1 LEGTIA
7 GTLAG
12 FFGALLFVPLTS
24 AFLGS
29 LIAMIAEVVKID
41 FNDTTLDD
49 NLTVPLVAGTV
60 ILLVNAY
67 VL

>member
-1 LEGTIA
+1 
-7 GTLAG
+7 
-12 FFGALLFVPLTS
+12 
-24 AFLGS
+24 
-29 LIAMIAEVVKID
+29 MIAEVVKID